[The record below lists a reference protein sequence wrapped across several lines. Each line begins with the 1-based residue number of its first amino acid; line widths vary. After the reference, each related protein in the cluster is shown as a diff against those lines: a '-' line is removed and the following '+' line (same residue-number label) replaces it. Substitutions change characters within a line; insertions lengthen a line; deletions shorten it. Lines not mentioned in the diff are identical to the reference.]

1 MNSHNDSIGFDPN
14 AEKYLHQATRS
25 TVSAISPRINWTR
38 SVQDAKRS
46 TEQKIERQWQRLRFI
61 GKPQVSSRVS
71 NERCIVSCSITRV
84 IGSDL
89 MNMILVM
96 ISLEQECRAFLEIY
110 AVCMSMYVPYT
121 SQQTESCLSKNYS
134 WSFTIMY
141 HTFSSNLIIPQMK
154 QDKQ

>member
-1 MNSHNDSIGFDPN
+1 M
-14 AEKYLHQATRS
+14 
-25 TVSAISPRINWTR
+25 
-38 SVQDAKRS
+38 
-46 TEQKIERQWQRLRFI
+46 
-61 GKPQVSSRVS
+61 SSRVS

-134 WSFTIMY
+134 
-141 HTFSSNLIIPQMK
+141 
-154 QDKQ
+154 